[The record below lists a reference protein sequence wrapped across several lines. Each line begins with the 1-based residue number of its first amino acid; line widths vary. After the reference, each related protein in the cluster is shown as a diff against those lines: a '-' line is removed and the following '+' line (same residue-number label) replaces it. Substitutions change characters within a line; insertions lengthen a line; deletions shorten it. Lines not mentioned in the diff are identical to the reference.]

1 MTRYLQGIVFVVVAV
16 LLAFASTVSADDKDK
31 EAKKAAIDYSKIAE
45 AGPGVYKVVT
55 DLAGRILSCLVVG
68 SSRISTVLG
77 AAKGKEIARQR
88 AALQADVEFVK
99 WLKAKVSVHERRED
113 ETILFLEGHEDNDKD
128 ALREAGKA
136 TEKTT
141 VLFQSVAKG
150 LVRGMQV
157 KHFEINA
164 KEATL
169 TVVKLWKARTASAVK
184 DVEKDLKSPAKT
196 GGKKPIDKKIEDK
209 KVTIDD

>member
-1 MTRYLQGIVFVVVAV
+1 MTRHLEGVVFALAAA
-16 LLAFASTVSADDKDK
+16 LLAAAPAAPADDKDR
-31 EAKKAAIDYSKIAE
+31 AARKDDIDYGKLAE

-55 DLAGRILSCLVVG
+55 DRAGRIRSCLAVG

-77 AAKGKEIARQR
+77 AARGKEIARQR
-88 AALQADVEFVK
+88 AALRADAELVK
-99 WLKAKVSVHERRED
+99 WLKTRVSVHHGSED
-113 ETILFLEGHEDNDKD
+113 ETILFQEGKEGNDRD

-141 VLFQSVAKG
+141 AKFQAIASG

-157 KHFEINA
+157 KYLGVNA
-164 KEATL
+164 EEKTL
-169 TVVKLWKARTASAVK
+169 TVVKLWKARTAGAVK
-184 DVEKDLKSPAKT
+184 DAEKDLGSPSRA
-196 GGKKPIDKKIEDK
+196 GGKKPIDRKIEDK